1 MATPAAPSPP
11 DTRRWLIRAII
22 AGPIIGALAALA
34 TGYVFADTV
43 SATDASMNGPGDFYF
58 SFIRFGVLAG
68 LVEGLLVG
76 LILRRVVSNESRPI
90 KVLIIALGVPTLINL
105 VMYFTGPSLWTF
117 FAFMLVPPVL
127 TMVALRLIFT
137 IDRRMGRSGI

>member
-11 DTRRWLIRAII
+11 DTRRWLIRGII

-43 SATDASMNGPGDFYF
+43 SAADASMNGPGDFYF

-90 KVLIIALGVPTLINL
+90 KVLIIALGAPALINL

-117 FAFMLVPPVL
+117 FAFVLVPPVL